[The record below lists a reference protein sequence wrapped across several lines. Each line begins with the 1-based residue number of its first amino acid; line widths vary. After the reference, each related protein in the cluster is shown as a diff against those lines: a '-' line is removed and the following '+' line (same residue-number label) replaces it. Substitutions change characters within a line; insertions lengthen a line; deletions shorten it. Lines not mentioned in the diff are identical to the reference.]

1 MSILVVF
8 LGEICVLVNE
18 ASTCEIGWKGR
29 KEYYDI
35 HEFVFDACLRY
46 VYHDYLNYSTHAYIL
61 NKSKNK
67 GTSRND
73 RKVGRKNLLHHSN
86 LLHAYRN
93 SNMNKNTCNSFCRLV
108 LVRAGGV

>member
-18 ASTCEIGWKGR
+18 ASTCEIDCNGK

-46 VYHDYLNYSTHAYIL
+46 VYHDYLN
-61 NKSKNK
+61 
-67 GTSRND
+67 
-73 RKVGRKNLLHHSN
+73 
-86 LLHAYRN
+86 
-93 SNMNKNTCNSFCRLV
+93 
-108 LVRAGGV
+108 